1 MDMSGRAVK
10 PWQIQSKTTHI
21 DDNNDN
27 EDDDDM
33 DDKCDNDTD
42 NMHDF
47 NFKAII
53 PRCRY
58 VFGNA
63 FVLFQCQ
70 QCGFCFDLASTTW
83 LLF

>member
-21 DDNNDN
+21 DDNNDD

-33 DDKCDNDTD
+33 DDKCDNDSD

-47 NFKAII
+47 NFKIW
-53 PRCRY
+53 PGRK
-58 VFGNA
+58 
-63 FVLFQCQ
+63 
-70 QCGFCFDLASTTW
+70 
-83 LLF
+83 